1 MKFNE
6 IGLSEELLR
15 GIEEMGFEEASPIQ
29 KQAIGPMIEGK
40 DIIGQAQT
48 GTGKTAAFGIPMLEL
63 VGPEKTIQGLVLCP
77 TRELSIQVSD
87 ELSKLGKYKNI
98 KILPVYGGASIDRQI
113 KSIKRGVQII
123 VGTPGRVMD
132 HMRRKTISFKDLK
145 VAVLDE
151 ADEMFNMGFRDDMQT
166 IFDQTNDTRQTCF
179 FSATMGPDIQRFSK
193 RYQDNPEV
201 IRIEHKNLTVDNIDQ
216 HYIELNE
223 NMKTEIV
230 SRIIDLYNPDLSI
243 IFCNTKKRVDNL
255 VNNLNS
261 RGYSVDGLH
270 GDLRQN
276 QRDNVMNKFR
286 NANIDILVAT
296 DVAARGIDIGNV
308 DLVINYDLPQD
319 EEYYVHRIGR
329 TARAGKTGQS
339 ISFVTSKDIGTLK
352 GIRKYTNANI
362 KYLEIPTIDDMDEK
376 NTLKLEKTI
385 EERLESK
392 EDFTANRRIIDNL
405 LEKGYTPTQIG
416 EALIDIALEKQI
428 SSTHEKLSQVDF
440 GEKFSFAKGRSMQ
453 RDSKG
458 PRSGGRKSNGGKLF
472 LNKGARDGLSKR
484 DILNFVSDNTSIPRN
499 KIGDIIIKRNF
510 SFVFV
515 NERDSDK
522 AVNALNGKNLKGSK
536 VQVEKSGK

>member
-77 TRELSIQVSD
+77 TRELSVQVSD

-113 KSIKRGVQII
+113 KAIKRGVQII

-216 HYIELNE
+216 YYIELNE

-276 QRDNVMNKFR
+276 QRDNVMNRFR
-286 NANIDILVAT
+286 NSNIDILVAT

-376 NTLKLEKTI
+376 NTIKLEKTI
-385 EERLESK
+385 EQKLESK
-392 EDFTANRRIIDNL
+392 EDFSSNRKVIDNL

-416 EALIDIALEKQI
+416 EVLIDIALDKQI
-428 SSTHEKLSQVDF
+428 NSTHEKLSQVDF
-440 GEKFSFAKGRSMQ
+440 GEKFSFAKGRSMT

-484 DILNFVSDNTSIPRN
+484 DLLNFVSDNTSIPRN

-522 AVNALNGKNLKGSK
+522 AVNSLNGKSLKGSK